1 MEHKTESLHA
11 FSFSKNPPSCL
22 LSLQG
27 QAQDC
32 LTLQS
37 IISANVG
44 KLNWSCSDSPA
55 VVCTHAASLQQQLTF
70 AETVG
75 AVGEFHQSFLCLVSD
90 GGVGGLVQLL
100 TQDLQLG
107 EALDKTEGDSA
118 GLSASRSRLESF
130 IVSDKQ
136 ITADKTG
143 GHAELYTLIITDKH
157 AERRLLQLSRVTF

>member
-1 MEHKTESLHA
+1 M
-11 FSFSKNPPSCL
+11 
-22 LSLQG
+22 
-27 QAQDC
+27 
-32 LTLQS
+32 
-37 IISANVG
+37 
-44 KLNWSCSDSPA
+44 
-55 VVCTHAASLQQQLTF
+55 
-70 AETVG
+70 
-75 AVGEFHQSFLCLVSD
+75 SD

-143 GHAELYTLIITDKH
+143 GHAELYTLIITNMPS
-157 AERRLLQLSRVTF
+157 AVCSNCLGLLSRKTTPTGPKMGDSGMSAGGS